1 MKRFG
6 FLFLFSISLLL
17 LQSQTIRGFQ
27 GVTKEAPKKQLI
39 TPSSIEV
46 TFDKTV
52 HIIFP
57 AKVIYVDLGSNQIIA
72 SKAHGAENVIRVKA
86 ATEDYPGET
95 NLSVICDDG
104 GFYSFNARYA
114 NEPQM
119 LNIEMQSSSN
129 IYQQPSTTVYLTE
142 LGYES
147 PKDVNMI
154 MNNIYKRDKKHLRH
168 LGSKQQETEF
178 TIRDIYVYNGMF
190 YFHTMI
196 KNRSQVA
203 FDIDYIK
210 FKIVDKQLSKRSPTQ
225 EKALEPVRIYPATNR
240 IKGKSSV
247 RIVYALPKFTITK
260 DQLLAVEL
268 VEKNGGRHQS
278 IQVENRD
285 ITRAKT
291 IDKFK
296 IK

>member
-6 FLFLFSISLLL
+6 FLILFSLSLLL
-17 LQSQTIRGFQ
+17 LQSQTIKGFQ
-27 GVTKEAPKKQLI
+27 GVTKILPKEQLI
-39 TPSSIEV
+39 TPYGIEV

-57 AKVIYVDLGSNQIIA
+57 TKVTYVDLGSNQIIA
-72 SKAHGAENVIRVKA
+72 AKADGTENVIRIKA
-86 ATEDYPGET
+86 ATKDFRGDT

-104 GFYSFNARYA
+104 SFYSFNAHYA
-114 NEPQM
+114 NEPHM
-119 LNIEMQSSSN
+119 LNIDMQNSNN
-129 IYQQPSTTVYLTE
+129 IYSPTTTVYLTE
-142 LGYES
+142 LGNES

-154 MNNIYKRDKKHLRH
+154 MQNIYKRDKRHLRH
-168 LGSKQQETEF
+168 LGSKQQKAEF
-178 TIRDIYVYNGMF
+178 TIRDIYVFNGMF

-203 FDIDYIK
+203 LDIDYIK

-225 EKALEPVRIYPATNR
+225 EATVKPVRMYPATNR
-240 IKGKSSV
+240 VSGKSSV
-247 RIVYALPKFTITK
+247 RIVHALPKFTITK
-260 DQLLAVEL
+260 DQFLVVEL

-278 IQVENRD
+278 IQVENSD